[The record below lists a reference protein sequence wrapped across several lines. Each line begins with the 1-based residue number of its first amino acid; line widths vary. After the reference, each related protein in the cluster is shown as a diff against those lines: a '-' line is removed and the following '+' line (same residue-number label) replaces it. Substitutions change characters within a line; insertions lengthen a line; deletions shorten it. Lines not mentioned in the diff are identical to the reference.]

1 LFYQTQQKCSTGE
14 YCLAVK
20 CAIYYTFVLHFTIEH
35 LLLQVNVYYITHS
48 YRFCGHCREFVWHRN
63 TSQNETY
70 RSNISQ
76 LSIILTPIWPIN
88 VLLMNDKYFRPF
100 TLMHWECCLA
110 CSRITNVHVP
120 WTRRISEHVLLPN
133 NIYLSAVP
141 DVPYVPHVPVS
152 GQFVWH
158 LPINIFGSDSGK
170 FL

>member
-1 LFYQTQQKCSTGE
+1 MCNILHFRITLWYRTPIITSKCV
-14 YCLAVK
+14 L
-20 CAIYYTFVLHFTIEH
+20 YYTFVLHF
-35 LLLQVNVYYITHS
+35 YS
-48 YRFCGHCREFVWHRN
+48 SRGHRRKIVWQRN
-63 TSQNETY
+63 ISHNETY
-70 RSNISQ
+70 HSNTSH

-110 CSRITNVHVP
+110 CSRITDVYGT

-141 DVPYVPHVPVS
+141 QVPDVPEVPIDVPDVPYVPVS